1 MIDKLLIA
9 TIKSTPKNGYEGAVQ
24 ITVNDVLINSLI
36 RLAANKTSSTQVRA
50 IAFLKLNQLDLWMKE
65 RQKAVADEDWK
76 AHYMYAQERIRTFI
90 DAPQDFKVE
99 QELNP
104 PPGQPIGMDSDE
116 FCGGF

>member
-1 MIDKLLIA
+1 VIDKLLLA
-9 TIKSTPKNGYEGAVQ
+9 TIKSTPKTGYGGSVQ

-36 RLAANKTSSTQVRA
+36 KLAANKTSSTQVRA
-50 IAFLKLNQLDLWMKE
+50 IAFLKLNQLDAWMKE
-65 RQKAVADEDWK
+65 RLKAVADEDWR

-90 DAPQDFKVE
+90 DAPQDFKAE

-104 PPGQPIGMDSDE
+104 PPGQPIGMNNDE